1 MCIRDSYDPIPNA
14 YVSLNGKSTIDQLRI
29 DILATIDP
37 GQFKTAQGAQ
47 FLLSATLA
55 QAKIRQGINLT
66 RKLKFSSETILF
78 LDDLERW
85 GGNIS
90 EIMGFVNRLV
100 EHERLKVILIADE
113 EILALLTKTQNKETN
128 NPNDSFS
135 VIKEKTIGKTLKF
148 KQDEATV
155 VSQFIKALKNKNCRE
170 YLCSR
175 QIDLIDIFR
184 KSNVQSFRI
193 LKRSLE
199 DFQVF
204 GLNSTSIN

>member
-1 MCIRDSYDPIPNA
+1 M
-14 YVSLNGKSTIDQLRI
+14 
-29 DILATIDP
+29 
-37 GQFKTAQGAQ
+37 
-47 FLLSATLA
+47 
-55 QAKIRQGINLT
+55 
-66 RKLKFSSETILF
+66 F